1 MIPLAVPSFYNHFPE
16 WLKIVLHSGITFGSL
31 MAVILN
37 VLLNGYGNETHVVQ
51 KTRREKAIARLDK
64 WKEER
69 KVRRNQ
75 SI

>member
-1 MIPLAVPSFYNHFPE
+1 
-16 WLKIVLHSGITFGSL
+16 
-31 MAVILN
+31 MAMAMKRMWSK
-37 VLLNGYGNETHVVQ
+37 

-64 WKEER
+64 WKAER